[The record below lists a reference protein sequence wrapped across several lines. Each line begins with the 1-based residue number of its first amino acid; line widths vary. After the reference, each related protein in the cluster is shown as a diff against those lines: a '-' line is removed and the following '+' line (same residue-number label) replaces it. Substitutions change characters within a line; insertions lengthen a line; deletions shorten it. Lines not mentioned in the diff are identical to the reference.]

1 MDEKCPFELFSH
13 KYLWGRLIQ
22 VPGASVLRFS
32 FAKGKL
38 LLQLLGTPY
47 LVERNLPGKM
57 KFGLQYAYKL
67 ASLQQNEVI
76 YIFLWDSLQK

>member
-1 MDEKCPFELFSH
+1 MPIWNVQSQIPVGQIDAGS
-13 KYLWGRLIQ
+13 R
-22 VPGASVLRFS
+22 ASVLRFS

-38 LLQLLGTPY
+38 LLRLLGTPY

-67 ASLQQNEVI
+67 ASLQQDEVI
-76 YIFLWDSLQK
+76 YAFLWDSLQK